1 MQTRSPAL
9 AAFAFAVAAPLCA
22 QVSPSMDSPNTPT
35 GAPLEQTHD
44 ADAADQ
50 DQSAVT
56 TFRTGTNLVQVFF
69 TVRDKAGTPDPT
81 LTQGDCTV
89 LEDKQPRPLKSFGL
103 VRDQP
108 LTLGVLLDTS
118 GSQQTLLPMEKE
130 SGKDFLRL
138 TSTPTL
144 LPITPA
150 V

>member
-1 MQTRSPAL
+1 
-9 AAFAFAVAAPLCA
+9 
-22 QVSPSMDSPNTPT
+22 MDSPNTPT